1 MFYTFGKEKWN
12 KPTYVNI
19 SHHDKFTRRIFNNGS
34 FEEGGRFYG
43 GWWQRIDSSERSRI
57 RLKNLQTNEIDYSSL
72 HVILAYAKVDEDYW
86 KLTDKDP
93 YSVSIDGVE
102 NPEHIRDINK
112 LFFLLS
118 LNASNEKSLYKAF
131 RSELDY
137 KEYPYSF
144 PDKVLAKLL
153 KDIKLLHPKIA
164 HLICS
169 GAGLEL
175 MNLDSRMVEFII
187 KDFVKTN
194 TPILTIHDSF
204 IVPFGHDKRLH
215 ELMKEAFS
223 ITSKKEIIKVKYNQN
238 ITKIQLFGSQ
248 HLDRDFYLDMF
259 EHVINGSPSDGYKQR
274 MKKHYEWLKAK

>member
-1 MFYTFGKEKWN
+1 VE
-12 KPTYVNI
+12 
-19 SHHDKFTRRIFNNGS
+19 
-34 FEEGGRFYG
+34 
-43 GWWQRIDSSERSRI
+43 SS
-57 RLKNLQTNEIDYSSL
+57 
-72 HVILAYAKVDEDYW
+72 
-86 KLTDKDP
+86 
-93 YSVSIDGVE
+93 
-102 NPEHIRDINK
+102 EHIRDINK

-175 MNLDSRMVEFII
+175 MNLDSRMVEYII
-187 KDFVKTN
+187 KDFVKTK

-204 IVPFGHDKRLH
+204 IVPFGHDERLH
-215 ELMKEAFS
+215 KLMKKAFS
-223 ITSKKEIIKVKYNQN
+223 IISKQEKIKVKYNQN
-238 ITKIQLFGSQ
+238 ITKIQLFSSQ
-248 HLDRDFYLDMF
+248 HLDRDFYLDTF
-259 EHVINGSPSDGYKQR
+259 THISNGNPTKGYVQR
-274 MKKHYEWLKAK
+274 MKMHYNWLKAI